1 MNSFQTALS
10 AVFPL
15 FAMLALGVLLRKVK
29 LLDVP
34 TLNKLNTLAFKV
46 FLSVSLY
53 YNICTAD
60 IAKVFNGR
68 LLAVAVG
75 SQLVILALA
84 VLIALPTER
93 SKKRRGALAHG
104 IFHTNFVIFGTL
116 IGTALCGEGN
126 LGSISLLIATIVPVQ
141 NVLSVILLEL
151 CREGG
156 RLSAKKVFG
165 GVIKNPYVI
174 AALLGFA
181 TQLLGIRYPSIVLN
195 VFRDLGRCGTPIA
208 LIVMGGL
215 FNFGAVRHN
224 LKPIAVGV
232 IARLVIV
239 PLIMVPIAVTLGFRG
254 ADMVGLMCI
263 FIAPCATTSFNLASA
278 MDSDADLAAQL
289 VVFTSLFSLLTIF
302 LWIFGLTR
310 LGVLV

>member
-1 MNSFQTALS
+1 MNAFQTALS

-15 FAMLALGVLLRKVK
+15 FVLLGLGVWLRKIGM
-29 LLDVP
+29 LDKH
-34 TLNKLNTLAFKV
+34 TLDRMNTLGFKI

-53 YNICTAD
+53 YNIVTAD
-60 IAKVFNGR
+60 IAKVFDGR
-68 LLAVAVG
+68 LLLFAMAA
-75 SQLVILALA
+75 QLVVMGLALLA
-84 VLIALPTER
+84 ALPTEKTKR
-93 SKKRRGALAHG
+93 RRGALAHG

-126 LGSISLLIATIVPVQ
+126 LGSISLLIATVVPMQ

-151 CREGG
+151 FRENGQ
-156 RLSAKKVFG
+156 LSFKKVFG

-174 AALLGFA
+174 AALAGFA
-181 TQLLGIRYPSIVLN
+181 TKLLPFELPDLVLKT
-195 VFRDLGRCGTPIA
+195 VRDIGRCGTPVA

-215 FNFGAVRHN
+215 FNFGAIRSN
-224 LKPIAVGV
+224 RKAISVGV
-232 IARLVIV
+232 LTRLLIV
-239 PLIMVPIAVTLGFRG
+239 PALMIPISLALGFRG
-254 ADMVGLMCI
+254 PAMVGLMCI

-302 LWIFGLTR
+302 CWIFLLTR
-310 LGVLV
+310 LGVL